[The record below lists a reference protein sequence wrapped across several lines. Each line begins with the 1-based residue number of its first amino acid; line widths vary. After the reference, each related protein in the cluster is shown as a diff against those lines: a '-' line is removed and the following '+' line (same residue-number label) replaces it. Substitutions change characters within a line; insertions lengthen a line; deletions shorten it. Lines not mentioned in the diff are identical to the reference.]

1 MAARSKRSISRR
13 FSGLERHVVTTQIV
27 STSPQAPSDLIYET
41 AALTPDQVVASVAL
55 ARSAQREWGS
65 NAFARANA
73 LRESAN
79 ALRAKSA
86 EAAALIVREVGKPI
100 VEARGE
106 IARAIAIL
114 DYYAQAALDPIGEVI
129 PPSMP
134 GILLSTRQ
142 AHGIAGLITPWNF
155 PIAIPIW
162 KAAPALA
169 MGNAVVIKPSEYA
182 IGCARFL
189 EELLATTLPANIFTV
204 VSGLAETGQ
213 ALIANSDVV
222 SFTGSVAVG
231 GKVVA
236 AAAGRGIPVQAEMGG
251 QNPAIILPDADL
263 QLASTHLAQ
272 AAMGFAGQ
280 KCTATRRIIVVGD
293 AARLNEVSGAL
304 VAAVESLSP
313 ADPSQEGVLVGPL
326 INSGARDNFVT
337 AAQQAIAAGGK
348 LLTGGKVLERDGWF
362 VTPALFTGLAADHK
376 LMTEET
382 FAPFTGVVGVR
393 DVATAIEV
401 GNSVRFGLTASVH
414 GRDLEALLRV
424 ARELETGMVKINT
437 PTAGVDFHAPFGG
450 TKDSSYG
457 QREQGKD
464 ALRFYSVTRT
474 ITIGAGTR
482 TFE

>member
-1 MAARSKRSISRR
+1 
-13 FSGLERHVVTTQIV
+13 VTTRII
-27 STSPQAPSDLIYET
+27 STSPQDPSDVVHDADIF
-41 AALTPDQVVASVAL
+41 TPAQVASVAAL
-55 ARSAQREWGS
+55 ARDAQRGWAS

-106 IARAIAIL
+106 VARAIAIL

-129 PPSMP
+129 PPSVP
-134 GILLSTRQ
+134 GLLVSTRE

-162 KAAPALA
+162 KAAPALS
-169 MGNAVVIKPSEYA
+169 MGNAVIIKPSEYA

-189 EELLATTLPANIFTV
+189 EELFAATLPAHIFTALP
-204 VSGLAETGQ
+204 GLAETGQ
-213 ALIANSDVV
+213 AVIANSDVV
-222 SFTGSVAVG
+222 SFTGSALVG
-231 GKVVA
+231 AKVVA
-236 AAAGRGIPVQAEMGG
+236 AASSIGIPVQAEMGG
-251 QNPAIILPDADL
+251 QNPAIVLPDADL
-263 QLASTHLAQ
+263 QLAATHLSQ

-293 AARLNEVSGAL
+293 QSRVDEVSEAL
-304 VAAVESLSP
+304 IAAIEGLAP
-313 ADPSQEGVLVGPL
+313 EDPNKEGVLVGPL
-326 INSGARDNFVT
+326 IHSGARDTFL
-337 AAQQAIAAGGK
+337 AAAKQAVSAGGR
-348 LLTGGKVLERDGWF
+348 LLTGGQSLDRDGWF
-362 VTPALFTGLAADHK
+362 AKPALVSGLALDHH
-376 LMTEET
+376 LMVEET
-382 FAPFTGVVGVR
+382 FAPLATVVGVK
-393 DVATAIEV
+393 DVAGAIEL

-424 ARELETGMVKINT
+424 ARELKTGMVKINT

-457 QREQGKD
+457 AREQGKD
-464 ALRFYSVTRT
+464 ALRFYSITRT

-482 TFE
+482 VFE

>member
-1 MAARSKRSISRR
+1 MN
-13 FSGLERHVVTTQIV
+13 TTIV
-27 STSPQAPSDLIYET
+27 STSPQAPADLVAESSART
-41 AALTPDQVVASVAL
+41 PAQVEAAVGM
-55 ARSAQREWGS
+55 ARTAQREWGS

-86 EAAALIVREVGKPI
+86 EVVSLIVREVGKPV

-106 IARAIAIL
+106 VARAIAIL
-114 DYYAQAALDPIGEVI
+114 DYYAQAALDPVGEVI
-129 PPSMP
+129 PPSVP
-134 GILLSTRQ
+134 GLLLSVRE
-142 AHGIAGLITPWNF
+142 AHGVAGLITPWNF
-155 PIAIPIW
+155 PVAIPIW

-169 MGNAVVIKPSEYA
+169 MGNAVVIKPSENA
-182 IGCARFL
+182 IGCALFL
-189 EELLATTLPANIFTV
+189 EELFATTLPKNIFTV
-204 VSGLAETGQ
+204 LPGLAETGQ
-213 ALIANSDVV
+213 ALISNVDVL

-231 GKVVA
+231 NKVVA
-236 AAAGRGIPVQAEMGG
+236 AAAALGIPVQAEMGG
-251 QNPAIILPDADL
+251 QNPGIVLPDADL
-263 QLASTHLAQ
+263 QLAATHLAQ

-293 AARLNEVSGAL
+293 QARVGEVSDAL
-304 VAAVESLSP
+304 VAAVETLAP
-313 ADPSQEGVLVGPL
+313 QDPSEEGVLVGPL
-326 INSGARDNFVT
+326 INSSARENFLS
-337 AAQQAIAAGGK
+337 AAKEASTAGGR
-348 LLTGGKVLERDGWF
+348 LLTGGDALARDGWF
-362 VTPALFTGLAADHK
+362 AKPALFTGISPEHR

-382 FAPFTGVVGVR
+382 FAPFAAVVGVQ
-393 DVATAIEV
+393 DVAAAIAL

-424 ARELETGMVKINT
+424 ARELKTGMVKINT

-474 ITIGAGTR
+474 VTIGAGTR

>member
-1 MAARSKRSISRR
+1 M
-13 FSGLERHVVTTQIV
+13 TTQIV

-41 AALTPDQVVASVAL
+41 AALTPAQVVTAVIA
-55 ARSAQREWGS
+55 ARSAQKEWGS

-106 IARAIAIL
+106 VARAIAIL
-114 DYYAQAALDPIGEVI
+114 DYYAQAALDPIGEVM
-129 PPSMP
+129 PPSVP
-134 GILLSTRQ
+134 GMLLSSRQ
-142 AHGIAGLITPWNF
+142 AHGVAGLITPWNF

-169 MGNAVVIKPSEYA
+169 MGNVVVVKPSEYA
-182 IGCARFL
+182 IACARFL
-189 EELLATTLPANIFTV
+189 EELFATTLPANVFTV
-204 VSGLAETGQ
+204 VPGLAETGQ
-213 ALIANSDVV
+213 AVIANSDVV

-251 QNPAIILPDADL
+251 QNPGIVLPDADL

-293 AARLNEVSGAL
+293 QARVKEVSDAL
-304 VAAVESLSP
+304 VAAVENLTP

-326 INSGARDNFVT
+326 INSNARENFINAVKQ
-337 AAQQAIAAGGK
+337 AAAAGGR
-348 LLTGGKVLERDGWF
+348 LLTGGQSLSRDGWF
-362 VTPALFTGLAADHK
+362 ARPALFVGVASDHQ
-376 LMTEET
+376 LMMEET
-382 FAPFTGVVGVR
+382 FAPFAAVVGAK
-393 DVATAIEV
+393 DVAAAIDL

-424 ARELETGMVKINT
+424 ARELKTGMVKINT

-482 TFE
+482 IFE

>member
-1 MAARSKRSISRR
+1 M
-13 FSGLERHVVTTQIV
+13 TTQII

-41 AALTPDQVVASVAL
+41 AALTPAEVVTAIDA
-55 ARSAQREWGS
+55 ARDAQKDWGG

-79 ALRAKSA
+79 ALRTKSA

-106 IARAIAIL
+106 VARAIAIL

-129 PPSMP
+129 PPSVP
-134 GILLSTRQ
+134 GMLLSSRQ
-142 AHGIAGLITPWNF
+142 AHGVAGLITPWNF

-182 IGCARFL
+182 IACARFL
-189 EELLATTLPANIFTV
+189 EDLLATTLPVNVFTV
-204 VSGLAETGQ
+204 VPGFAETGQ
-213 ALIANSDVV
+213 AVIANSDVV

-231 GKVVA
+231 GRVVA

-251 QNPAIILPDADL
+251 QNPGIVLPDADL
-263 QLASTHLAQ
+263 QLAATHLAQ

-293 AARLNEVSGAL
+293 GVRVKEVSDAL
-304 VAAVESLSP
+304 VAAVENLTP

-326 INSGARDNFVT
+326 INSNARENFLD
-337 AAQQAIAAGGK
+337 AAKQAAAAGGR
-348 LLTGGKVLERDGWF
+348 LLTGGQSLSRDGWF
-362 VTPALFTGLAADHK
+362 AKPALFTGVAPDHH
-376 LMTEET
+376 LMMEET
-382 FAPFTGVVGVR
+382 FAPFASIVGVK
-393 DVATAIEV
+393 DVATAIEL

-424 ARELETGMVKINT
+424 ARELKTGMVKINT

-482 TFE
+482 IFE